1 MPLFPMFVDLKD
13 KTVLIAGGGSVA
25 LRKLQKLAPYG
36 VSPTVVAPD
45 ILPELAAFPGVKLHR
60 RAFRPSDLRPR
71 PVLVIAA
78 TNDREVNRYIS
89 MLCKKRHIPVNVAD
103 DPALCSFVFPAL
115 VQRGEFS
122 AGISTGGASPTA
134 AVYFKERLTELLPEN
149 LEELLIWLRSKRQAI
164 KASIPEPERRAAAL
178 HRLFDAGIGQTDPFA
193 ANSDTQFRISDELSR
208 SVKSDSPPT
217 DEAMEKIISPPV
229 GSVALVGAG
238 CGRADLITL
247 RGLRLLK
254 HCQAVVYDDLID
266 DALLHAAPESA
277 LRIYMG
283 KRSGSHAAS
292 QSEIEQKLIELA
304 QAGLQVVRL
313 KGGDPYLFGRG
324 GEEML
329 SLKAAGIPCTEV
341 PGIPSAIGIPAEAGI
356 PVTHRGISRS
366 LHIVT
371 AHTADTPDGL
381 PEDFDALAKL
391 SGTLVFLMGLKQLPL
406 ITARLIAAG
415 KDGNTPGAVISGG
428 NAPHP
433 AFVRAPLAGLA
444 EAAENAGVSAPA
456 VILVGNVAG
465 LNLFADRER
474 LREHPEH
481 IDQAGS
487 GDLFDAM
494 EESNDHTYPM
504 HQTSSDDLFPATE
517 ELNNHTDHIH
527 QTGSDDLPAA
537 TDGLNG
543 HTDHIHQ
550 DGLYDTCTTSE
561 ISGDHAGHTRH
572 KTTGDLLT
580 ASGKLKGL
588 CIGITGTE
596 AVAVKQLTMLQASGA
611 RGLWI
616 LRSDIKQLPVEP
628 ALRALDKDPHWIV
641 FTSANGVASFFRQ
654 AAQKEIDRFSL
665 SKYNYAVIGQATGNA
680 LAGHGFQ
687 ASLCPKLFTSEA
699 LAAELTAAA
708 KPDERILLLRS
719 AIASPT
725 LPDLLQKAG
734 FTVEDV
740 PIYDLEC
747 SSFTE
752 PLPKMDY
759 LTFSSSSG
767 VALFFERYGQI
778 PEGTRVVCIGGVTAK
793 TLSQYTDRPF
803 LTAAD
808 ISAAGI
814 VEAILRDRFLNID
827 FL

>member
-25 LRKLQKLAPYG
+25 LRKLQKLTPYG

-45 ILPELAAFPGVKLHR
+45 ILPELAAVPGVKLHR
-60 RAFRPSDLRPR
+60 RTFRPSDLRPR

-78 TNDREVNRYIS
+78 TNDRKVNRYIS

-149 LEELLIWLRSKRQAI
+149 LEELLVWLRSKRQAI
-164 KASIPEPERRAAAL
+164 KASIPEPERRAAFL
-178 HRLFDAGIGQTDPFA
+178 RRLFDACIGQTDPFA
-193 ANSDTQFRISDELSR
+193 ANSATQSRINDGLSR
-208 SVKSDSPPT
+208 AVKSDSPPT
-217 DEAMEKIISPPV
+217 DETLEKIISPPV

-254 HCQAVVYDDLID
+254 RCQAVVYDDLID
-266 DALLHAAPESA
+266 DALLHAAPESS

-329 SLKAAGIPCTEV
+329 SLKAAGIPCMEV

-381 PEDFDALAKL
+381 PEDFDMLAGL

-406 ITARLIAAG
+406 IAARLMAAG

-444 EAAENAGVSAPA
+444 EAAENAGVTAPA
-456 VILVGNVAG
+456 VILVGDVAG
-465 LNLFADRER
+465 LDLSVHMER
-474 LREHPEH
+474 L
-481 IDQAGS
+481 S
-487 GDLFDAM
+487 
-494 EESNDHTYPM
+494 
-504 HQTSSDDLFPATE
+504 
-517 ELNNHTDHIH
+517 
-527 QTGSDDLPAA
+527 
-537 TDGLNG
+537 
-543 HTDHIHQ
+543 Q
-550 DGLYDTCTTSE
+550 DGLYDPHATSE
-561 ISGDHAGHTRH
+561 GSGGHMEHTYYE
-572 KTTGDLLT
+572 TTGDLST
-580 ASGKLKGL
+580 ASGKLEGL

-596 AVAVKQLTMLQASGA
+596 AVAAKQLKALQTLGA

-616 LRSDIKQLPVEP
+616 LRSDIKALPPEP
-628 ALRALDKDPHWIV
+628 ALRALEKDPQWIV
-641 FTSANGVASFFRQ
+641 FTSANGVDTFFRQ
-654 AAQKEIDRFSL
+654 AAQKETDRLSL
-665 SKYNYAVIGQATGNA
+665 SKHKFAVIGQATGEA
-680 LAGHGFQ
+680 LARRGFR
-687 ASLCPKLFTSEA
+687 ASLCPKRFTSEA

-719 AIASPT
+719 AIASST
-725 LPDLLQKAG
+725 LPDLLRKAG
-734 FTVEDV
+734 LMVEDV
-740 PIYDLEC
+740 PIYDITCE
-747 SSFTE
+747 SFAQ
-752 PLPKMDY
+752 PLPNMDY

-767 VALFFERYGQI
+767 VALFLERYGRI
-778 PEGTRVVCIGGVTAK
+778 PEGIRIVCIGDVTAK
-793 TLSQYTDRPF
+793 TLSQYTDRTF

-808 ISAAGI
+808 ISATGI
-814 VEAILRDRFLNID
+814 VETILRDRFLNMD

>member
-25 LRKLQKLAPYG
+25 LRKLQKLTPYG

-45 ILPELAAFPGVKLHR
+45 ILPELAAVPGVKLHR
-60 RAFRPSDLRPR
+60 RTFRPSDLRPR

-78 TNDREVNRYIS
+78 TNDRKVNRYIS

-149 LEELLIWLRSKRQAI
+149 LEELLVWLRSKRQAI
-164 KASIPEPERRAAAL
+164 KASIPEPERRAAFL
-178 HRLFDAGIGQTDPFA
+178 RRLFDACIGQTDPFA
-193 ANSDTQFRISDELSR
+193 ANSATQSRINDELSR
-208 SVKSDSPPT
+208 AVKSDSPPT
-217 DEAMEKIISPPV
+217 DETLEKIISPPV

-254 HCQAVVYDDLID
+254 RCQAVVYDDLID
-266 DALLHAAPESA
+266 DALLHAAPESS

-329 SLKAAGIPCTEV
+329 SLKAAGIPCMEV

-381 PEDFDALAKL
+381 PEDFDMLAGL

-406 ITARLIAAG
+406 IAARLMAAG

-444 EAAENAGVSAPA
+444 EAAENAGVTAPA
-456 VILVGNVAG
+456 VILVGDVAG
-465 LNLFADRER
+465 LDLSVDRER
-474 LREHPEH
+474 L
-481 IDQAGS
+481 S
-487 GDLFDAM
+487 
-494 EESNDHTYPM
+494 
-504 HQTSSDDLFPATE
+504 
-517 ELNNHTDHIH
+517 
-527 QTGSDDLPAA
+527 
-537 TDGLNG
+537 
-543 HTDHIHQ
+543 Q
-550 DGLYDTCTTSE
+550 DGLYDPHATSE
-561 ISGDHAGHTRH
+561 GSGGHMEHTYYE
-572 KTTGDLLT
+572 TTGDLST
-580 ASGKLKGL
+580 ASGKLEGL

-596 AVAVKQLTMLQASGA
+596 AVAAKQLKALQTLGA

-616 LRSDIKQLPVEP
+616 LRSDIKALPPEP
-628 ALRALDKDPHWIV
+628 ALRALEKDPQWIV
-641 FTSANGVASFFRQ
+641 FTSANGVDTFFRQ
-654 AAQKEIDRFSL
+654 AAQKETDRLSL
-665 SKYNYAVIGQATGNA
+665 SKHKFAVIGQATGEA
-680 LAGHGFQ
+680 LARRGFR
-687 ASLCPKLFTSEA
+687 ASLCPKRFTSEA

-719 AIASPT
+719 AIASST
-725 LPDLLQKAG
+725 LPDLLRKAG
-734 FTVEDV
+734 LMVEDV
-740 PIYDLEC
+740 PIYDITCE
-747 SSFTE
+747 SFAQ
-752 PLPKMDY
+752 PLPNMDY

-767 VALFFERYGQI
+767 VALFLERYGRI
-778 PEGTRVVCIGGVTAK
+778 PEGIRIVCIGDVTAK
-793 TLSQYTDRPF
+793 TLSQYTDRTF

-808 ISAAGI
+808 ISATGI
-814 VEAILRDRFLNID
+814 VETILRDRFLNMD

>member
-25 LRKLQKLAPYG
+25 LRKLQKLTPYG

-60 RAFRPSDLRPR
+60 RTFRPSDLRPR

-78 TNDREVNRYIS
+78 TNDRKVNRSIS

-149 LEELLIWLRSKRQAI
+149 LEELLVWLRSKRQAI
-164 KASIPEPERRAAAL
+164 KASIPEPERRAAFL
-178 HRLFDAGIGQTDPFA
+178 RRLFDACIGQTDPFA
-193 ANSDTQFRISDELSR
+193 ANSATQSRINDELSR
-208 SVKSDSPPT
+208 AVKSDSPPT
-217 DEAMEKIISPPV
+217 DETLEKIISPPV

-254 HCQAVVYDDLID
+254 RCQAVVYDDLID

-329 SLKAAGIPCTEV
+329 SLKAAGIPCMEV

-381 PEDFDALAKL
+381 TEDFDTLAKL

-406 ITARLIAAG
+406 ITARLMAAG
-415 KDGNTPGAVISGG
+415 KDRNTPGAVISGG
-428 NAPHP
+428 NAPHS

-444 EAAENAGVSAPA
+444 EAAENAGVTAPA
-456 VILVGNVAG
+456 VILVGDVAG
-465 LNLFADRER
+465 LDLSVHMER
-474 LREHPEH
+474 LRDHPH
-481 IDQAGS
+481 IGQTGS
-487 GDLFDAM
+487 GDPFDAT
-494 EESNDHTYPM
+494 EELNGHTGHM
-504 HQTSSDDLFPATE
+504 HQTSSDDLFAATE
-517 ELNNHTDHIH
+517 ELNDR
-527 QTGSDDLPAA
+527 
-537 TDGLNG
+537 
-543 HTDHIHQ
+543 TDHIHQ
-550 DGLYDTCTTSE
+550 DGLYDPHATSE
-561 ISGDHAGHTRH
+561 GSGSHMEHTYYE
-572 KTTGDLLT
+572 TTGDLST
-580 ASGKLKGL
+580 ASGKLEGL

-596 AVAVKQLTMLQASGA
+596 AVAAKQLKALQTLGA

-616 LRSDIKQLPVEP
+616 LRSDIKALPPEP
-628 ALRALDKDPHWIV
+628 ALRALEKDPQWIV
-641 FTSANGVASFFRQ
+641 FTSANGVDTFFRQ
-654 AAQKEIDRFSL
+654 AAQKETDRLSL
-665 SKYNYAVIGQATGNA
+665 SKHKFAVIGQATGEA
-680 LAGHGFQ
+680 LARRGFR
-687 ASLCPKLFTSEA
+687 ASLCPKRFTSEA

-719 AIASPT
+719 AIASST
-725 LPDLLQKAG
+725 LPDLLRKAG
-734 FTVEDV
+734 LMVEDV
-740 PIYDLEC
+740 PIYDITCE
-747 SSFTE
+747 SFAQ
-752 PLPKMDY
+752 PLPNMDY

-767 VALFFERYGQI
+767 VALFLERYGRI
-778 PEGTRVVCIGGVTAK
+778 PEGIRIVCIGDVTAK
-793 TLSQYTDRPF
+793 TLSQYTDRTF

-808 ISAAGI
+808 ISATGI
-814 VEAILRDRFLNID
+814 VETILRDRFLNMD

>member
-456 VILVGNVAG
+456 VILVGDVAG
-465 LNLFADRER
+465 LNLLADREK

-487 GDLFDAM
+487 
-494 EESNDHTYPM
+494 E
-504 HQTSSDDLFPATE
+504 
-517 ELNNHTDHIH
+517 
-527 QTGSDDLPAA
+527 
-537 TDGLNG
+537 
-543 HTDHIHQ
+543 
-550 DGLYDTCTTSE
+550 
-561 ISGDHAGHTRH
+561 
-572 KTTGDLLT
+572 
-580 ASGKLKGL
+580 KLKGL

>member
-25 LRKLQKLAPYG
+25 LRKLQKLTPYG

-45 ILPELAAFPGVKLHR
+45 ILPELAAVPGVKLHR
-60 RAFRPSDLRPR
+60 RTFRPSDLRPR

-78 TNDREVNRYIS
+78 TNDRKVNRYIS

-149 LEELLIWLRSKRQAI
+149 LEELLVWLRSKRQAI
-164 KASIPEPERRAAAL
+164 KAPIPEPERRAAFL
-178 HRLFDAGIGQTDPFA
+178 RRLFDACIGQTDPFA
-193 ANSDTQFRISDELSR
+193 ANSATQSRINDELSR
-208 SVKSDSPPT
+208 AVKSDSPPT
-217 DEAMEKIISPPV
+217 DETLEKIISPPV

-254 HCQAVVYDDLID
+254 RCQAVVYDDLID
-266 DALLHAAPESA
+266 DALLHAAPESS

-329 SLKAAGIPCTEV
+329 SLKAAGIPCMEV

-381 PEDFDALAKL
+381 PEDFDMLAGL

-406 ITARLIAAG
+406 IAARLMAAG

-444 EAAENAGVSAPA
+444 EAAENAGVTAPA
-456 VILVGNVAG
+456 VILVGDVAG
-465 LNLFADRER
+465 LDLSVDRER
-474 LREHPEH
+474 L
-481 IDQAGS
+481 S
-487 GDLFDAM
+487 
-494 EESNDHTYPM
+494 
-504 HQTSSDDLFPATE
+504 
-517 ELNNHTDHIH
+517 
-527 QTGSDDLPAA
+527 
-537 TDGLNG
+537 
-543 HTDHIHQ
+543 Q
-550 DGLYDTCTTSE
+550 DGLYDPHATSE
-561 ISGDHAGHTRH
+561 GSGGHMEHTYYE
-572 KTTGDLLT
+572 TTGDLST
-580 ASGKLKGL
+580 ASGKLEGL

-596 AVAVKQLTMLQASGA
+596 AVAAKQLKALQTLGA

-616 LRSDIKQLPVEP
+616 LRSDIKALPPEP
-628 ALRALDKDPHWIV
+628 ALRALEKDPQWIV
-641 FTSANGVASFFRQ
+641 FTSANGVDTFFRQ
-654 AAQKEIDRFSL
+654 AAQKETDRLSL
-665 SKYNYAVIGQATGNA
+665 SKHKFAVIGKATGEA
-680 LAGHGFQ
+680 LARRGFR
-687 ASLCPKLFTSEA
+687 ASLCPKRFTSEA

-719 AIASPT
+719 AIASST
-725 LPDLLQKAG
+725 LPDLLRKAG
-734 FTVEDV
+734 LMVEDV
-740 PIYDLEC
+740 PIYDITCE
-747 SSFTE
+747 SFAQ
-752 PLPKMDY
+752 PLPNMDY

-767 VALFFERYGQI
+767 VALFLERYGRI
-778 PEGTRVVCIGGVTAK
+778 PEGIRIVCIGDVTAK
-793 TLSQYTDRPF
+793 TLSQYTDRTF

-808 ISAAGI
+808 ISATGI
-814 VEAILRDRFLNID
+814 VETILRDRFLNMD

>member
-25 LRKLQKLAPYG
+25 LRKLQKLTPYG

-45 ILPELAAFPGVKLHR
+45 ILPELAAVPGVKLHR
-60 RAFRPSDLRPR
+60 RTFRPSDLRPR

-78 TNDREVNRYIS
+78 TNDRKVNRYIS

-149 LEELLIWLRSKRQAI
+149 LEELLVWLRSKRQAI
-164 KASIPEPERRAAAL
+164 KASIPEPERRAAFL
-178 HRLFDAGIGQTDPFA
+178 RRLFDACIGQTDPFA
-193 ANSDTQFRISDELSR
+193 ANSATQSRINDELSR
-208 SVKSDSPPT
+208 AVKSDSPPT
-217 DEAMEKIISPPV
+217 DETLEKIISPPV

-254 HCQAVVYDDLID
+254 RCQAVVYDDLID
-266 DALLHAAPESA
+266 DALLHAAPESS

-329 SLKAAGIPCTEV
+329 SLKAAGIPCMEV

-381 PEDFDALAKL
+381 PEDFDTLAKL

-406 ITARLIAAG
+406 IAARLMAAG
-415 KDGNTPGAVISGG
+415 KDRNTPGAVISGG
-428 NAPHP
+428 NAPHS

-444 EAAENAGVSAPA
+444 EAAENAGVTAPA
-456 VILVGNVAG
+456 VILVGDVAG
-465 LNLFADRER
+465 LDLSVHMER
-474 LREHPEH
+474 L
-481 IDQAGS
+481 S
-487 GDLFDAM
+487 
-494 EESNDHTYPM
+494 
-504 HQTSSDDLFPATE
+504 
-517 ELNNHTDHIH
+517 
-527 QTGSDDLPAA
+527 
-537 TDGLNG
+537 
-543 HTDHIHQ
+543 Q
-550 DGLYDTCTTSE
+550 DGLYDPHATSE
-561 ISGDHAGHTRH
+561 GSGDHMEHTYYE
-572 KTTGDLLT
+572 TTGDLST
-580 ASGKLKGL
+580 ASGKLEGL

-596 AVAVKQLTMLQASGA
+596 AVAAKQLKALQTLGA

-616 LRSDIKQLPVEP
+616 LRSDIKALPPEP
-628 ALRALDKDPHWIV
+628 ALRALEKDPQWIV
-641 FTSANGVASFFRQ
+641 FTSANGVDTFFRQ
-654 AAQKEIDRFSL
+654 AAQKETDRLSL
-665 SKYNYAVIGQATGNA
+665 SKHKFAVIGQATGEA
-680 LAGHGFQ
+680 LARRGFR
-687 ASLCPKLFTSEA
+687 ASLCPKRFTSEA

-708 KPDERILLLRS
+708 KPEDRILLLRS
-719 AIASPT
+719 ALASST
-725 LPDLLQKAG
+725 LPDLLRKAVLA
-734 FTVEDV
+734 VEDV
-740 PIYDLEC
+740 PIYDITCE
-747 SSFTE
+747 SFAQ
-752 PLPKMDY
+752 PLPNMDY

-767 VALFFERYGQI
+767 VALFLERYGRI
-778 PEGTRVVCIGGVTAK
+778 PEGIRIVCIGDVTAK
-793 TLSQYTDRPF
+793 TLSQYTDRTF

-808 ISAAGI
+808 ISATGI
-814 VEAILRDRFLNID
+814 VETILRDRFLNMD

>member
-25 LRKLQKLAPYG
+25 LRKLQKLTPYG

-45 ILPELAAFPGVKLHR
+45 ILPELAAVPGVKLHR
-60 RAFRPSDLRPR
+60 RTFRPSDLHPR

-78 TNDREVNRYIS
+78 TNDRKVNRSIS

-149 LEELLIWLRSKRQAI
+149 LEELLVWLRSKRQAI
-164 KASIPEPERRAAAL
+164 KASIPEPERRAAFL
-178 HRLFDAGIGQTDPFA
+178 RRLFDACIGQTDPFA
-193 ANSDTQFRISDELSR
+193 ANSATQSRINDELSR
-208 SVKSDSPPT
+208 AVKSDSPPT
-217 DEAMEKIISPPV
+217 DETLEKIISPPV

-254 HCQAVVYDDLID
+254 RCQAVVYDDLID

-329 SLKAAGIPCTEV
+329 SLKAAGIPCMEV

-381 PEDFDALAKL
+381 PEDFDTLAKL

-406 ITARLIAAG
+406 IAARLMAAG
-415 KDGNTPGAVISGG
+415 KDRNTPGAVISGG
-428 NAPHP
+428 NAPHS

-444 EAAENAGVSAPA
+444 EAAENAGVTAPA
-456 VILVGNVAG
+456 VILVGDVAG
-465 LNLFADRER
+465 LDLSVHMER
-474 LREHPEH
+474 L
-481 IDQAGS
+481 S
-487 GDLFDAM
+487 
-494 EESNDHTYPM
+494 
-504 HQTSSDDLFPATE
+504 
-517 ELNNHTDHIH
+517 
-527 QTGSDDLPAA
+527 
-537 TDGLNG
+537 
-543 HTDHIHQ
+543 Q
-550 DGLYDTCTTSE
+550 DGLYDPHATSE
-561 ISGDHAGHTRH
+561 GSGGHMEHTYYE
-572 KTTGDLLT
+572 TTGDLST
-580 ASGKLKGL
+580 ASGKLEGL

-596 AVAVKQLTMLQASGA
+596 AVAAKQLKALQTLGA

-616 LRSDIKQLPVEP
+616 LRSDIKALPPEP
-628 ALRALDKDPHWIV
+628 ALRALEKDPQWIV
-641 FTSANGVASFFRQ
+641 FTSANGVDTFFRQ
-654 AAQKEIDRFSL
+654 AAQKETDRLSL
-665 SKYNYAVIGQATGNA
+665 SKHKFAVIGQATGEA
-680 LAGHGFQ
+680 LARRGFR
-687 ASLCPKLFTSEA
+687 ASLCPKRFTSEA

-708 KPDERILLLRS
+708 KPDEQILLLRS
-719 AIASPT
+719 AIASST
-725 LPDLLQKAG
+725 LPDLLRKAG
-734 FTVEDV
+734 LMVEDV
-740 PIYDLEC
+740 PIYDITCE
-747 SSFTE
+747 SFAQ
-752 PLPKMDY
+752 PLPNMDY

-767 VALFFERYGQI
+767 VALFLERYGRI
-778 PEGTRVVCIGGVTAK
+778 PEGIRIVCIGDVTAK
-793 TLSQYTDRPF
+793 TLSQYTDRTF

-808 ISAAGI
+808 ISATGI
-814 VEAILRDRFLNID
+814 VETILRDRFPNMD

>member
-1 MPLFPMFVDLKD
+1 MFVDLKD

-25 LRKLQKLAPYG
+25 LRKLQKLTPYG

-45 ILPELAAFPGVKLHR
+45 ILPELAAVPGVKLHR
-60 RAFRPSDLRPR
+60 RTFRPSDLRPR

-78 TNDREVNRYIS
+78 TNDRKVNRYIS

-149 LEELLIWLRSKRQAI
+149 LEELLVWLRSKRQAI
-164 KASIPEPERRAAAL
+164 KASIPEPERRAAFL
-178 HRLFDAGIGQTDPFA
+178 RRLFDACIGQTDPFA
-193 ANSDTQFRISDELSR
+193 ANSATQSRINDELSR
-208 SVKSDSPPT
+208 AVKSDSPPT
-217 DEAMEKIISPPV
+217 DETLEKIISPPV

-254 HCQAVVYDDLID
+254 RCQAVVYDDLID
-266 DALLHAAPESA
+266 DALLHAAPESS

-329 SLKAAGIPCTEV
+329 SLKAAGIPCMEV

-381 PEDFDALAKL
+381 PEDFDTLAKL

-406 ITARLIAAG
+406 IAARLMAAG
-415 KDGNTPGAVISGG
+415 KDRNTPGAVISGG
-428 NAPHP
+428 NAPHS

-444 EAAENAGVSAPA
+444 EAAENAGVTAPA
-456 VILVGNVAG
+456 VILVGDVAG
-465 LNLFADRER
+465 LDLSVDRER
-474 LREHPEH
+474 L
-481 IDQAGS
+481 S
-487 GDLFDAM
+487 
-494 EESNDHTYPM
+494 
-504 HQTSSDDLFPATE
+504 
-517 ELNNHTDHIH
+517 
-527 QTGSDDLPAA
+527 
-537 TDGLNG
+537 
-543 HTDHIHQ
+543 Q
-550 DGLYDTCTTSE
+550 DGLYDPHATSE
-561 ISGDHAGHTRH
+561 GSGGHMEHTYYE
-572 KTTGDLLT
+572 TTGDLST
-580 ASGKLKGL
+580 ASGKLEGL

-596 AVAVKQLTMLQASGA
+596 AVAAKQLKALQTLGA

-616 LRSDIKQLPVEP
+616 LRSDIKALPPEP
-628 ALRALDKDPHWIV
+628 ALRALEKDPQWIV
-641 FTSANGVASFFRQ
+641 FTSANGVDTFFRQ
-654 AAQKEIDRFSL
+654 AAQKETDRLSL
-665 SKYNYAVIGQATGNA
+665 SKHKFAVIGKATGEA
-680 LAGHGFQ
+680 LARRGFR
-687 ASLCPKLFTSEA
+687 ASLCPKRFTSEA

-719 AIASPT
+719 AIASST
-725 LPDLLQKAG
+725 LPDLLRKAG
-734 FTVEDV
+734 LMVEDV
-740 PIYDLEC
+740 PIYDITCE
-747 SSFTE
+747 SFAQ
-752 PLPKMDY
+752 PLPNMDY

-767 VALFFERYGQI
+767 VALFLERYGRI
-778 PEGTRVVCIGGVTAK
+778 PEGIRIVCIGDVTAK
-793 TLSQYTDRPF
+793 TLSQYTDRTF

-808 ISAAGI
+808 ISATGI
-814 VEAILRDRFLNID
+814 VETILRDRFLNMD

>member
-25 LRKLQKLAPYG
+25 LRKLQKLTPYG

-45 ILPELAAFPGVKLHR
+45 ILPELAAVPGVKLHR
-60 RAFRPSDLRPR
+60 RTFRPSDLHPR

-78 TNDREVNRYIS
+78 TNDRKVNRSIS

-149 LEELLIWLRSKRQAI
+149 LEELLVWLRSKRQAI
-164 KASIPEPERRAAAL
+164 KASIPEPERRAAFL
-178 HRLFDAGIGQTDPFA
+178 RRLFDACIGQTDPFA
-193 ANSDTQFRISDELSR
+193 ANSATQSRINDELSR
-208 SVKSDSPPT
+208 AVKSDSPPT
-217 DEAMEKIISPPV
+217 DETLEKIISPPV

-254 HCQAVVYDDLID
+254 RCQAVVYDDLID

-329 SLKAAGIPCTEV
+329 SLKAAGIPCMEV

-381 PEDFDALAKL
+381 PEDFDTLAKL

-406 ITARLIAAG
+406 IAARLMAAG
-415 KDGNTPGAVISGG
+415 KDRNTPGAVISGG
-428 NAPHP
+428 NAPHS

-444 EAAENAGVSAPA
+444 EAAENAGVTAPA
-456 VILVGNVAG
+456 VILVGDVAG
-465 LNLFADRER
+465 LDLSVHMER
-474 LREHPEH
+474 L
-481 IDQAGS
+481 S
-487 GDLFDAM
+487 
-494 EESNDHTYPM
+494 
-504 HQTSSDDLFPATE
+504 
-517 ELNNHTDHIH
+517 
-527 QTGSDDLPAA
+527 
-537 TDGLNG
+537 
-543 HTDHIHQ
+543 Q
-550 DGLYDTCTTSE
+550 DGLYDPHATSE
-561 ISGDHAGHTRH
+561 GSGGHMEHTYYE
-572 KTTGDLLT
+572 TTGDLST
-580 ASGKLKGL
+580 ASGKLEGL

-596 AVAVKQLTMLQASGA
+596 AVAAKQLKALQTLGA

-616 LRSDIKQLPVEP
+616 LRSDIKALPPEP
-628 ALRALDKDPHWIV
+628 ALRALEKDPQWIV
-641 FTSANGVASFFRQ
+641 FTSANGVDTFFRQ
-654 AAQKEIDRFSL
+654 AAQKETDRLSL
-665 SKYNYAVIGQATGNA
+665 SKHKFAVIGQATGEA
-680 LAGHGFQ
+680 LARRGFR
-687 ASLCPKLFTSEA
+687 ASLCPKRFTSEA

-708 KPDERILLLRS
+708 KPDEQILLLRS
-719 AIASPT
+719 AIASST
-725 LPDLLQKAG
+725 LPDLLRKAG
-734 FTVEDV
+734 LMVEDV
-740 PIYDLEC
+740 PIYDITCE
-747 SSFTE
+747 SFAQ
-752 PLPKMDY
+752 PLPNMDY

-767 VALFFERYGQI
+767 VALFLERYGRI
-778 PEGTRVVCIGGVTAK
+778 PEGIRIVCIGDVTAK
-793 TLSQYTDRPF
+793 TLSQYTDRTF

-808 ISAAGI
+808 ISATGI
-814 VEAILRDRFLNID
+814 VETILRDRFLNMD

>member
-25 LRKLQKLAPYG
+25 LRKLQKLTPYG

-45 ILPELAAFPGVKLHR
+45 ILPELAAVPGVKLHR
-60 RAFRPSDLRPR
+60 RTFRPSDLRPR

-78 TNDREVNRYIS
+78 TNDRKVNRYIS

-149 LEELLIWLRSKRQAI
+149 LEELLVWLRSKRQAI
-164 KASIPEPERRAAAL
+164 KASIPEPERRAAFL
-178 HRLFDAGIGQTDPFA
+178 RRLFDACIGQTDPFA
-193 ANSDTQFRISDELSR
+193 ANSATQSRINDELSR
-208 SVKSDSPPT
+208 AVKSDSPPT
-217 DEAMEKIISPPV
+217 DETLEKIISPPV

-254 HCQAVVYDDLID
+254 RCQAVVYDDLID
-266 DALLHAAPESA
+266 DALLHAAPESS

-329 SLKAAGIPCTEV
+329 SLKAAGIPCMEV

-381 PEDFDALAKL
+381 PEDFDMLAGL

-406 ITARLIAAG
+406 IAARLMAAG

-444 EAAENAGVSAPA
+444 EAAENAGVTAPA
-456 VILVGNVAG
+456 VILVGDVAG
-465 LNLFADRER
+465 LDLSVHMER
-474 LREHPEH
+474 L
-481 IDQAGS
+481 S
-487 GDLFDAM
+487 
-494 EESNDHTYPM
+494 
-504 HQTSSDDLFPATE
+504 
-517 ELNNHTDHIH
+517 
-527 QTGSDDLPAA
+527 
-537 TDGLNG
+537 
-543 HTDHIHQ
+543 Q
-550 DGLYDTCTTSE
+550 DGLYDPHATSE
-561 ISGDHAGHTRH
+561 GSGDHMEHTYYE
-572 KTTGDLLT
+572 TTGDLST
-580 ASGKLKGL
+580 ASGKLEGL

-596 AVAVKQLTMLQASGA
+596 AVAAKQLKALQTLGA

-616 LRSDIKQLPVEP
+616 LRSDIKALPPEP
-628 ALRALDKDPHWIV
+628 ALRALEKDPQWIV
-641 FTSANGVASFFRQ
+641 FTSANGVDTFFRQ
-654 AAQKEIDRFSL
+654 AAQKETDRLSL
-665 SKYNYAVIGQATGNA
+665 SKHKFAVIGKATGEA
-680 LAGHGFQ
+680 LARRGFR
-687 ASLCPKLFTSEA
+687 ASLCPKRFTSEA

-719 AIASPT
+719 AIASST
-725 LPDLLQKAG
+725 LPDLLRKAG
-734 FTVEDV
+734 LMVEDV
-740 PIYDLEC
+740 PIYDITCE
-747 SSFTE
+747 SFAQ
-752 PLPKMDY
+752 PLPNMDY

-767 VALFFERYGQI
+767 VALFLERYGRI
-778 PEGTRVVCIGGVTAK
+778 PEGIRIVCIGDVTAK
-793 TLSQYTDRPF
+793 TLSQYTDRTF

-808 ISAAGI
+808 ISATGI
-814 VEAILRDRFLNID
+814 VETILRDRFLNMD

>member
-25 LRKLQKLAPYG
+25 LRKLQKLTPYG

-45 ILPELAAFPGVKLHR
+45 ILPELAAVPGVKLHR
-60 RAFRPSDLRPR
+60 RTFRPSDLRPR

-78 TNDREVNRYIS
+78 TNDRKVNRYIS

-149 LEELLIWLRSKRQAI
+149 LEELLVWLRSKRQAI
-164 KASIPEPERRAAAL
+164 KASIPEPERRAAFL
-178 HRLFDAGIGQTDPFA
+178 RRLFDACIGQTDPFA
-193 ANSDTQFRISDELSR
+193 ANSATQSRINDELSR
-208 SVKSDSPPT
+208 AVKSDSPPT
-217 DEAMEKIISPPV
+217 DETLEKIISPPV

-254 HCQAVVYDDLID
+254 RCQAVVYDDLID
-266 DALLHAAPESA
+266 DALLHAAPESS

-329 SLKAAGIPCTEV
+329 SLKAAGIPCMEV

-381 PEDFDALAKL
+381 PEDFDTLAKL

-406 ITARLIAAG
+406 IAARLMAAG
-415 KDGNTPGAVISGG
+415 KDRNTPGAVISGG
-428 NAPHP
+428 NAPHS
-433 AFVRAPLAGLA
+433 AFVRAPLAELA
-444 EAAENAGVSAPA
+444 EAAENAGVTAPA
-456 VILVGNVAG
+456 VILVGDVAG
-465 LNLFADRER
+465 LDLSVHMER
-474 LREHPEH
+474 L
-481 IDQAGS
+481 S
-487 GDLFDAM
+487 
-494 EESNDHTYPM
+494 
-504 HQTSSDDLFPATE
+504 
-517 ELNNHTDHIH
+517 
-527 QTGSDDLPAA
+527 
-537 TDGLNG
+537 
-543 HTDHIHQ
+543 Q
-550 DGLYDTCTTSE
+550 DGLYDPHATSE
-561 ISGDHAGHTRH
+561 GSGGHMEHTYYE
-572 KTTGDLLT
+572 TTGDLST
-580 ASGKLKGL
+580 ASGKLEGL

-596 AVAVKQLTMLQASGA
+596 AVAAKQLKALQTLGA

-616 LRSDIKQLPVEP
+616 LRSDIKALPPEP
-628 ALRALDKDPHWIV
+628 ALRALEKDPQWIV
-641 FTSANGVASFFRQ
+641 FTSANGVDTFFRQ
-654 AAQKEIDRFSL
+654 AAQKETDRLSL
-665 SKYNYAVIGQATGNA
+665 SKHKFAVIGQATGEA
-680 LAGHGFQ
+680 LARRGFR
-687 ASLCPKLFTSEA
+687 ASLCPKRFTSEA

-708 KPDERILLLRS
+708 KPDEQILLLRS
-719 AIASPT
+719 AIASST
-725 LPDLLQKAG
+725 LPDLLRKAG
-734 FTVEDV
+734 LMVEDV
-740 PIYDLEC
+740 PIYDITCE
-747 SSFTE
+747 SFAQ
-752 PLPKMDY
+752 PLPNMDY

-767 VALFFERYGQI
+767 VALFLERYGRI
-778 PEGTRVVCIGGVTAK
+778 PEGIRIVCIGDVTAK
-793 TLSQYTDRPF
+793 TLSQYTDRTF

-808 ISAAGI
+808 ISATGI
-814 VEAILRDRFLNID
+814 VETILRDRFLNMD

>member
-1 MPLFPMFVDLKD
+1 MFVDLKD

-25 LRKLQKLAPYG
+25 LRKLQKLTPYG

-45 ILPELAAFPGVKLHR
+45 ILPELAAVPGVKLHR
-60 RAFRPSDLRPR
+60 RTFRPSDLRPR

-78 TNDREVNRYIS
+78 TNDRKVNRYIS

-149 LEELLIWLRSKRQAI
+149 LEELLVWLRSKRQAI
-164 KASIPEPERRAAAL
+164 KASIPEPERRAAFL
-178 HRLFDAGIGQTDPFA
+178 RRLFDACIGQTDPFA
-193 ANSDTQFRISDELSR
+193 ANSATQSRINDELSR
-208 SVKSDSPPT
+208 AVKSDSPPT
-217 DEAMEKIISPPV
+217 DETLEKIISPPV

-254 HCQAVVYDDLID
+254 RCQAVVYDDLID
-266 DALLHAAPESA
+266 DALLHAAPESS

-329 SLKAAGIPCTEV
+329 SLKAAGIPCMEV

-381 PEDFDALAKL
+381 PEDFDMLAGL

-406 ITARLIAAG
+406 IAARLMAAG

-444 EAAENAGVSAPA
+444 EAAENAGVTAPA
-456 VILVGNVAG
+456 VILVGDVAG
-465 LNLFADRER
+465 LDLSVDRER
-474 LREHPEH
+474 L
-481 IDQAGS
+481 S
-487 GDLFDAM
+487 
-494 EESNDHTYPM
+494 
-504 HQTSSDDLFPATE
+504 
-517 ELNNHTDHIH
+517 
-527 QTGSDDLPAA
+527 
-537 TDGLNG
+537 
-543 HTDHIHQ
+543 Q
-550 DGLYDTCTTSE
+550 DGLYDPHATSE
-561 ISGDHAGHTRH
+561 GSGGHMEHTYYE
-572 KTTGDLLT
+572 TTGDLST
-580 ASGKLKGL
+580 ASGKLEGL

-596 AVAVKQLTMLQASGA
+596 AVAAKQLKALQTLGA

-616 LRSDIKQLPVEP
+616 LRSDIKALPPEP
-628 ALRALDKDPHWIV
+628 ALRALEKDPQWIV
-641 FTSANGVASFFRQ
+641 FTSANGVDTFFRQ
-654 AAQKEIDRFSL
+654 AAQKETDRLSL
-665 SKYNYAVIGQATGNA
+665 SKHKFAVIGKATGEA
-680 LAGHGFQ
+680 LARRGFR
-687 ASLCPKLFTSEA
+687 ASLCPKRFTSEA

-719 AIASPT
+719 AIASST
-725 LPDLLQKAG
+725 LPDLLRKAG
-734 FTVEDV
+734 LMVEDV
-740 PIYDLEC
+740 PIYDITCE
-747 SSFTE
+747 SFAQ
-752 PLPKMDY
+752 PLPNMDY

-767 VALFFERYGQI
+767 VALFLERYGRI
-778 PEGTRVVCIGGVTAK
+778 PEGIRIVCIGDVTAK
-793 TLSQYTDRPF
+793 TLSQYTDRTF

-808 ISAAGI
+808 ISATGI
-814 VEAILRDRFLNID
+814 VETILRDRFLNMD

>member
-25 LRKLQKLAPYG
+25 LRKLQKLTPYG

-45 ILPELAAFPGVKLHR
+45 ILPELAAVPGVKLHR
-60 RAFRPSDLRPR
+60 RTFRPSDLRPR

-78 TNDREVNRYIS
+78 TNDRKVNRSIS

-149 LEELLIWLRSKRQAI
+149 LEELLVWLRSKRQAI
-164 KASIPEPERRAAAL
+164 KASIPEPERRAAFL
-178 HRLFDAGIGQTDPFA
+178 RRLFDACIGQTDPFA
-193 ANSDTQFRISDELSR
+193 ANSATQSRINDELSR
-208 SVKSDSPPT
+208 AVKSDSPPT
-217 DEAMEKIISPPV
+217 DETLEKIISPPV

-254 HCQAVVYDDLID
+254 RCQAVVYDDLID

-329 SLKAAGIPCTEV
+329 SLKAAGIPCMEV

-381 PEDFDALAKL
+381 PEDFDTLAKL

-406 ITARLIAAG
+406 IAARLMAAG
-415 KDGNTPGAVISGG
+415 KDRNTPGAVISGG
-428 NAPHP
+428 NAPHS

-444 EAAENAGVSAPA
+444 EAAENAGVTAPA
-456 VILVGNVAG
+456 VILVGDVAG
-465 LNLFADRER
+465 LDLSVHMER
-474 LREHPEH
+474 L
-481 IDQAGS
+481 S
-487 GDLFDAM
+487 
-494 EESNDHTYPM
+494 
-504 HQTSSDDLFPATE
+504 
-517 ELNNHTDHIH
+517 
-527 QTGSDDLPAA
+527 
-537 TDGLNG
+537 
-543 HTDHIHQ
+543 Q
-550 DGLYDTCTTSE
+550 DGLYDPHATSE
-561 ISGDHAGHTRH
+561 GSGGHMEHTYYE
-572 KTTGDLLT
+572 TTGDLST
-580 ASGKLKGL
+580 ASGKLEGL

-596 AVAVKQLTMLQASGA
+596 AVAAKQLKALQTLGA

-616 LRSDIKQLPVEP
+616 LRSDIKALPPEP
-628 ALRALDKDPHWIV
+628 ALRALEKDPQWIV
-641 FTSANGVASFFRQ
+641 FTSANGVDTFFRR
-654 AAQKEIDRFSL
+654 AAQKETDRLSL
-665 SKYNYAVIGQATGNA
+665 SKHKFAVIGKATGEA
-680 LAGHGFQ
+680 LARRGFR
-687 ASLCPKLFTSEA
+687 ASLCPKRFTSEA

-708 KPDERILLLRS
+708 KPDEQILLLRS
-719 AIASPT
+719 AIASST
-725 LPDLLQKAG
+725 LPDLLRKAG
-734 FTVEDV
+734 LMVEDV
-740 PIYDLEC
+740 PIYDITCE
-747 SSFTE
+747 SFAQ
-752 PLPKMDY
+752 PLPNMDY

-767 VALFFERYGQI
+767 VALFLERYGRI
-778 PEGTRVVCIGGVTAK
+778 PEGIRIVCIGDVTAK
-793 TLSQYTDRPF
+793 TLSQYTDRTF

-808 ISAAGI
+808 ISATGI
-814 VEAILRDRFLNID
+814 VETILRDRFLNMD

>member
-25 LRKLQKLAPYG
+25 LRKLQKLTPYG

-45 ILPELAAFPGVKLHR
+45 ILPELAAVPGVKLHR
-60 RAFRPSDLRPR
+60 RTFRPSDLHPR

-78 TNDREVNRYIS
+78 TNDRKVNRYIS

-149 LEELLIWLRSKRQAI
+149 LEELLVWLRSKRQAI
-164 KASIPEPERRAAAL
+164 KASIPEPERRAAFL
-178 HRLFDAGIGQTDPFA
+178 RRLFDACIGQTDPFA
-193 ANSDTQFRISDELSR
+193 ANSATQSRINDELSR
-208 SVKSDSPPT
+208 AVKSDSPPT
-217 DEAMEKIISPPV
+217 DETLEKIISPPV

-254 HCQAVVYDDLID
+254 RCQAVVYDDLID

-283 KRSGSHAAS
+283 KRSGSHAAA
-292 QSEIEQKLIELA
+292 QPEIEQKLIELA

-329 SLKAAGIPCTEV
+329 SLKAAGIPCMEV

-381 PEDFDALAKL
+381 PEDFDTLAKL

-406 ITARLIAAG
+406 IAARLMAAG

-444 EAAENAGVSAPA
+444 EAAENAGVTAPA
-456 VILVGNVAG
+456 VILVGDVAG
-465 LNLFADRER
+465 LDLSVHMER
-474 LREHPEH
+474 L
-481 IDQAGS
+481 S
-487 GDLFDAM
+487 
-494 EESNDHTYPM
+494 
-504 HQTSSDDLFPATE
+504 
-517 ELNNHTDHIH
+517 
-527 QTGSDDLPAA
+527 
-537 TDGLNG
+537 
-543 HTDHIHQ
+543 Q
-550 DGLYDTCTTSE
+550 DGLYDPHATSE
-561 ISGDHAGHTRH
+561 GSGGHMEHTYYE
-572 KTTGDLLT
+572 TTGDLST
-580 ASGKLKGL
+580 ASGKLEGL
-588 CIGITGTE
+588 CIGITGAE
-596 AVAVKQLTMLQASGA
+596 AVAAKQLKALQTLGA

-616 LRSDIKQLPVEP
+616 LRSDIKALPPEP
-628 ALRALDKDPHWIV
+628 ALRALEKDPQWIV
-641 FTSANGVASFFRQ
+641 FTSANGVDTFFRQ
-654 AAQKEIDRFSL
+654 AAQKETDRLSL
-665 SKYNYAVIGQATGNA
+665 SKHKFAVIGKATGEA
-680 LAGHGFQ
+680 LARRGFR
-687 ASLCPKLFTSEA
+687 ASLCPKRFTSEA

-708 KPDERILLLRS
+708 KPEDRILLLRS
-719 AIASPT
+719 ALASST
-725 LPDLLQKAG
+725 LPDLLRKAG
-734 FTVEDV
+734 LMVEDV
-740 PIYDLEC
+740 PIYDITCE
-747 SSFTE
+747 SFAQ
-752 PLPKMDY
+752 PLPNMDY

-767 VALFFERYGQI
+767 VALFLERYGRI
-778 PEGTRVVCIGGVTAK
+778 PEGIRIVCIGDVTAK
-793 TLSQYTDRPF
+793 TLSQYTDRTF

-808 ISAAGI
+808 ISATGI
-814 VEAILRDRFLNID
+814 VETILRDRFLNMD

>member
-25 LRKLQKLAPYG
+25 LRKLQKLTPYG

-45 ILPELAAFPGVKLHR
+45 ILPELAAVPGVKLHR
-60 RAFRPSDLRPR
+60 RTFRPSDLRPR

-78 TNDREVNRYIS
+78 TNDRKVNRYIS

-149 LEELLIWLRSKRQAI
+149 LEELLVWLRSKRQAI
-164 KASIPEPERRAAAL
+164 KASIPEPERRAAFL
-178 HRLFDAGIGQTDPFA
+178 RRLFDACIGQTDPFA
-193 ANSDTQFRISDELSR
+193 ANSATQSRINDELSR
-208 SVKSDSPPT
+208 AVKSDSPPT
-217 DEAMEKIISPPV
+217 DETLEKIISPPV

-254 HCQAVVYDDLID
+254 RCQAVVYDDLID
-266 DALLHAAPESA
+266 DALLHAAPESS

-329 SLKAAGIPCTEV
+329 SLKAAGIPCMEV

-381 PEDFDALAKL
+381 PEDFDTLAKL

-406 ITARLIAAG
+406 IAARLMAAG

-444 EAAENAGVSAPA
+444 EAAENAGVTAPA
-456 VILVGNVAG
+456 VILVGDVAG
-465 LNLFADRER
+465 LDLSVHMER
-474 LREHPEH
+474 L
-481 IDQAGS
+481 S
-487 GDLFDAM
+487 
-494 EESNDHTYPM
+494 
-504 HQTSSDDLFPATE
+504 
-517 ELNNHTDHIH
+517 
-527 QTGSDDLPAA
+527 
-537 TDGLNG
+537 
-543 HTDHIHQ
+543 Q
-550 DGLYDTCTTSE
+550 DGLYDPHATSE
-561 ISGDHAGHTRH
+561 GSGGHMEHTYYE
-572 KTTGDLLT
+572 TTGDLST
-580 ASGKLKGL
+580 ASGKLEGL

-596 AVAVKQLTMLQASGA
+596 AVAAKQLKALQTLGA

-616 LRSDIKQLPVEP
+616 LRSDIKALPPEP
-628 ALRALDKDPHWIV
+628 ALRALEKDPQWIV
-641 FTSANGVASFFRQ
+641 FTSANGVDTFFRQ
-654 AAQKEIDRFSL
+654 AAQKETDRLSL
-665 SKYNYAVIGQATGNA
+665 SKHKFAVIGQATGEA
-680 LAGHGFQ
+680 LARRGFR
-687 ASLCPKLFTSEA
+687 ASLCPKRFTSEA

-719 AIASPT
+719 AIASST
-725 LPDLLQKAG
+725 LPDLLRKAG
-734 FTVEDV
+734 LMVEDV
-740 PIYDLEC
+740 PIYDITCE
-747 SSFTE
+747 SFAQ
-752 PLPKMDY
+752 PLPNMDY

-767 VALFFERYGQI
+767 VALFLERYGRI
-778 PEGTRVVCIGGVTAK
+778 PEGIRIVCIGDVTAK
-793 TLSQYTDRPF
+793 TLSQYTDRTF

-808 ISAAGI
+808 ISATGI
-814 VEAILRDRFLNID
+814 VETILRDRFLNMD

>member
-25 LRKLQKLAPYG
+25 LRKLQKLTPYG

-45 ILPELAAFPGVKLHR
+45 ILPELAAVPGVKLHR
-60 RAFRPSDLRPR
+60 RTFRPSDLHPR

-78 TNDREVNRYIS
+78 TNDRKVNRYIS

-149 LEELLIWLRSKRQAI
+149 LEELLVWLRSKRQAI
-164 KASIPEPERRAAAL
+164 KAPIPEPERRAAFL
-178 HRLFDAGIGQTDPFA
+178 RRLFDACIGQTDPFA
-193 ANSDTQFRISDELSR
+193 ANSATQSRINDELSR
-208 SVKSDSPPT
+208 AVKSDSPPT
-217 DEAMEKIISPPV
+217 DETLEKIISPPV

-254 HCQAVVYDDLID
+254 RCQAVVYDDLID
-266 DALLHAAPESA
+266 DALLHAAPESS

-329 SLKAAGIPCTEV
+329 SLKAAGIPCMEV

-381 PEDFDALAKL
+381 PEDFDMLAGL

-406 ITARLIAAG
+406 IAARLMAAG

-444 EAAENAGVSAPA
+444 EAAENAGVTAPA
-456 VILVGNVAG
+456 VILVGDVAG
-465 LNLFADRER
+465 LDLSVDRER
-474 LREHPEH
+474 L
-481 IDQAGS
+481 S
-487 GDLFDAM
+487 
-494 EESNDHTYPM
+494 
-504 HQTSSDDLFPATE
+504 
-517 ELNNHTDHIH
+517 
-527 QTGSDDLPAA
+527 
-537 TDGLNG
+537 
-543 HTDHIHQ
+543 Q
-550 DGLYDTCTTSE
+550 DGLYDPHATSE
-561 ISGDHAGHTRH
+561 GSGGHMEHTYYE
-572 KTTGDLLT
+572 TTGDLST
-580 ASGKLKGL
+580 ASGKLEGL

-596 AVAVKQLTMLQASGA
+596 AVAAKQLKALQTLGA

-616 LRSDIKQLPVEP
+616 LRSDIKALPPEP
-628 ALRALDKDPHWIV
+628 ALRALEKDPQWIV
-641 FTSANGVASFFRQ
+641 FTSANGVDTFFRQ
-654 AAQKEIDRFSL
+654 AAQKETDRLSL
-665 SKYNYAVIGQATGNA
+665 SKHKFAVIGKATGEA
-680 LAGHGFQ
+680 LARRGFR
-687 ASLCPKLFTSEA
+687 ASLCPKRFTSEA

-719 AIASPT
+719 AIASST
-725 LPDLLQKAG
+725 LPDLLRKAG
-734 FTVEDV
+734 LMVEDV
-740 PIYDLEC
+740 PIYDITCE
-747 SSFTE
+747 SFAQ
-752 PLPKMDY
+752 PLPNMDY

-767 VALFFERYGQI
+767 VALFLERYGRI
-778 PEGTRVVCIGGVTAK
+778 PEGIRIVCIGDVTAK
-793 TLSQYTDRPF
+793 TLSQYTDRTF

-808 ISAAGI
+808 ISATGI
-814 VEAILRDRFLNID
+814 VETILRDRFLNMD

>member
-25 LRKLQKLAPYG
+25 LRKLQKLTPYG

-45 ILPELAAFPGVKLHR
+45 ILPELAAVPGVKLHR
-60 RAFRPSDLRPR
+60 RTFRPSDLHPR

-78 TNDREVNRYIS
+78 TNDRKVNRYIS

-149 LEELLIWLRSKRQAI
+149 LEELLVWLRSKRQAI
-164 KASIPEPERRAAAL
+164 KASIPEPERRAAFL
-178 HRLFDAGIGQTDPFA
+178 RRLFDACIGQTDPFA
-193 ANSDTQFRISDELSR
+193 ANSATQSRINDELSR
-208 SVKSDSPPT
+208 AVKSDSPPT
-217 DEAMEKIISPPV
+217 DETLEKIISPPV

-254 HCQAVVYDDLID
+254 RCQAVVYDDLID
-266 DALLHAAPESA
+266 DALLHAAPESS

-329 SLKAAGIPCTEV
+329 SLKAAGIPCMEV

-381 PEDFDALAKL
+381 PEDFDMLAGL

-406 ITARLIAAG
+406 IAARLMAAG

-444 EAAENAGVSAPA
+444 EAAENAGVTAPA
-456 VILVGNVAG
+456 VILVGDVAG
-465 LNLFADRER
+465 LDLSVHMER
-474 LREHPEH
+474 L
-481 IDQAGS
+481 S
-487 GDLFDAM
+487 
-494 EESNDHTYPM
+494 
-504 HQTSSDDLFPATE
+504 
-517 ELNNHTDHIH
+517 
-527 QTGSDDLPAA
+527 
-537 TDGLNG
+537 
-543 HTDHIHQ
+543 Q
-550 DGLYDTCTTSE
+550 DGLYDPHATSE
-561 ISGDHAGHTRH
+561 GSGGHMEHTYYE
-572 KTTGDLLT
+572 TTGDLST
-580 ASGKLKGL
+580 ASGKLEGL

-596 AVAVKQLTMLQASGA
+596 AVAAKQLKALQTLGA

-616 LRSDIKQLPVEP
+616 LRSDIKALPPEP
-628 ALRALDKDPHWIV
+628 ALRALEKDPQWIV
-641 FTSANGVASFFRQ
+641 FTSANGVDTFFRQ
-654 AAQKEIDRFSL
+654 AAQKETDRLSL
-665 SKYNYAVIGQATGNA
+665 SKHKFAVIGQATGEA
-680 LAGHGFQ
+680 LARRGFR
-687 ASLCPKLFTSEA
+687 ASLCPKRFTSEA

-719 AIASPT
+719 AIASST
-725 LPDLLQKAG
+725 LPDLLRKAG
-734 FTVEDV
+734 LMVEDV
-740 PIYDLEC
+740 PIYDITCE
-747 SSFTE
+747 SFAQ
-752 PLPKMDY
+752 PLPNMDY

-767 VALFFERYGQI
+767 VALFLERYGRI
-778 PEGTRVVCIGGVTAK
+778 PEGIRIVCIGDVTAK
-793 TLSQYTDRPF
+793 TLSQYTDRTF

-808 ISAAGI
+808 ISATGI
-814 VEAILRDRFLNID
+814 VETILRDRFLNMD